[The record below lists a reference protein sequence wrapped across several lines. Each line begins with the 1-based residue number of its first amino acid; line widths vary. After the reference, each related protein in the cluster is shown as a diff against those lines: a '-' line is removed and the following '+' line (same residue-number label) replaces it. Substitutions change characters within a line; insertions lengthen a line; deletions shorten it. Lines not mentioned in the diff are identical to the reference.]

1 MLDRFA
7 AVEKNFPIF
16 RKRFRE
22 AINRRYNHLSEQE
35 LFSGEGIIKKEIFNH
50 LKSNERTYPNCF
62 CSNNE
67 IRIINCEN
75 LYIDTDLSDS
85 EYYGVNIVL
94 VSPHQILVENK
105 TELNIITNG
114 KDADDDWKDR
124 PAKSGH
130 GTDRKGNGNK
140 GEDGYDGK
148 PGKSAG
154 HAYIVANKLP
164 RINISAVGGKGGQGQ
179 NGANGAKGSDGKDGK
194 DADKEALLEKAQ
206 HRDILYSERA
216 VRVRRKGIDGKPGSS
231 GGDAGD
237 SGVVKLVEIT
247 SENPN
252 GQRGKPGEAG
262 KHGRDGRAYVVVG
275 EWKRF
280 KRKIKT
286 KGGRLHESERY
297 NSEETGWFEDY
308 SMPSFDAP
316 EDHYK
321 FRERYNDGSTK
332 RGTSATHKH
341 KDNEVA
347 KQIHAINY
355 QNVFLHTA
363 KFFEKYCNPK
373 NEVSYQHRLVSSLNH
388 FLEKMAELE
397 GLPADKIK
405 TQPNIE
411 HDLQQI
417 LILKEEFS
425 QTVHIEN
432 QRIQAEKLDT
442 NQLSTGIML
451 LSQQILNQCEQS
463 LKQHQSIYQQL
474 QDEIQRVDVNHL
486 ATGLDIRS
494 TEIVN
499 LRNTITRIVNEQRF
513 SQRLAALYNLQQANF
528 NLKDLKTNKDQQSQL
543 YEICIEYS
551 SLRGSILLDSLIG
564 FTKALQTEWLR
575 HYLIIWIMKT
585 VRCIQEF
592 SYESEKNLRNLLQ
605 AIRKADHNQLEQIDY
620 VQQSS
625 HILEGFPYYDFD
637 KILYQE
643 KRF

>member
-1 MLDRFA
+1 ISAVSGKGGRGQHGGDGAKGLDG
-7 AVEKNFPIF
+7 N
-16 RKRFRE
+16 
-22 AINRRYNHLSEQE
+22 
-35 LFSGEGIIKKEIFNH
+35 
-50 LKSNERTYPNCF
+50 
-62 CSNNE
+62 
-67 IRIINCEN
+67 
-75 LYIDTDLSDS
+75 
-85 EYYGVNIVL
+85 
-94 VSPHQILVENK
+94 
-105 TELNIITNG
+105 NG
-114 KDADDDWKDR
+114 KDAK
-124 PAKSGH
+124 
-130 GTDRKGNGNK
+130 
-140 GEDGYDGK
+140 
-148 PGKSAG
+148 
-154 HAYIVANKLP
+154 
-164 RINISAVGGKGGQGQ
+164 
-179 NGANGAKGSDGKDGK
+179 
-194 DADKEALLEKAQ
+194 KEALLEKAQ

-231 GGDAGD
+231 GGDA
-237 SGVVKLVEIT
+237 EIT

-262 KHGRDGRAYVVVG
+262 KHGRDGRADVVVG

-297 NSEETGWFEDY
+297 NSEETEWFEDY

-321 FRERYNDGSTK
+321 FRERYNDGSAK

-363 KFFEKYCNPK
+363 NFEF
-373 NEVSYQHRLVSSLNH
+373 NH

-405 TQPNIE
+405 TQPDIE

-425 QTVHIEN
+425 QTVHAEK
-432 QRIQAEKLDT
+432 QRLQAEKVDT

-513 SQRLAALYNLQQANF
+513 SQRLAAVQRRLEALIEIPQEELSKIMLNRNNIKIITENL
-528 NLKDLKTNKDQQSQL
+528 NK
-543 YEICIEYS
+543 
-551 SLRGSILLDSLIG
+551 
-564 FTKALQTEWLR
+564 
-575 HYLIIWIMKT
+575 
-585 VRCIQEF
+585 QE
-592 SYESEKNLRNLLQ
+592 
-605 AIRKADHNQLEQIDY
+605 
-620 VQQSS
+620 
-625 HILEGFPYYDFD
+625 
-637 KILYQE
+637 
-643 KRF
+643 

>member
-1 MLDRFA
+1 
-7 AVEKNFPIF
+7 
-16 RKRFRE
+16 
-22 AINRRYNHLSEQE
+22 
-35 LFSGEGIIKKEIFNH
+35 
-50 LKSNERTYPNCF
+50 TYPNCF

-154 HAYIVANKLP
+154 QIYIVANKLP
-164 RINISAVGGKGGQGQ
+164 CINISAVGGKGGQGQ
-179 NGANGAKGSDGKDGK
+179 NGGNGAKGLDGKDGE

-206 HRDILYSERA
+206 HRDILYSEWA
-216 VRVRRKGIDGKPGSS
+216 VRVRRKGIDGKRGSS

-237 SGVVKLVEIT
+237 SGVDWL
-247 SENPN
+247 
-252 GQRGKPGEAG
+252 A
-262 KHGRDGRAYVVVG
+262 
-275 EWKRF
+275 
-280 KRKIKT
+280 
-286 KGGRLHESERY
+286 
-297 NSEETGWFEDY
+297 
-308 SMPSFDAP
+308 
-316 EDHYK
+316 
-321 FRERYNDGSTK
+321 
-332 RGTSATHKH
+332 
-341 KDNEVA
+341 
-347 KQIHAINY
+347 
-355 QNVFLHTA
+355 
-363 KFFEKYCNPK
+363 
-373 NEVSYQHRLVSSLNH
+373 SSLNH
-388 FLEKMAELE
+388 VSEKMAELE

-405 TQPNIE
+405 TQPDIE

-425 QTVHIEN
+425 QTVHAEK
-432 QRIQAEKLDT
+432 QRLQAEKLDT
-442 NQLSTGIML
+442 NEL
-451 LSQQILNQCEQS
+451 S
-463 LKQHQSIYQQL
+463 LKHHQSIYQQL

-499 LRNTITRIVNEQRF
+499 LRNTISRIVNEQRF
-513 SQRLAALYNLQQANF
+513 SQRLAAVQRKLEALIEIPQEELLKIMLNRNNIEIITENLNKQERKVFEIGHNLVKVENFNTNLNEKSLLEVGNEFLKKLVEIISAGEVEELDLIEISYFIRIYLYNLQQANS

-543 YEICIEYS
+543 YEIFLEYP
-551 SLRGSILLDSLIG
+551 SLRGSILLDSLIC
-564 FTKALQTEWLR
+564 FAKTLQTEWLR

-585 VRCIQEF
+585 LSCIQEF

-605 AIRKADHNQLEQIDY
+605 TIPKADHNQLEQIDY

-625 HILEGFPYYDFD
+625 HILEGFPCYDFD
-637 KILYQE
+637 KTLY
-643 KRF
+643 

>member
-231 GGDAGD
+231 GGDA
-237 SGVVKLVEIT
+237 EIT